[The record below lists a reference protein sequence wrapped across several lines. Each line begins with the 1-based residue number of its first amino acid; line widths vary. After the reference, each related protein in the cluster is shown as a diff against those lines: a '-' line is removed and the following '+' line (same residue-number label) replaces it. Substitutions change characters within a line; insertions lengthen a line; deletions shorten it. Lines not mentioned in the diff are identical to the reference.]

1 MANPFTP
8 YLSFVLGPPADP
20 QFRTHFDETQRAFRS
35 GGDDRTLEETCVL
48 LEPRIPWFVAECEGA
63 PSFLS
68 EAVSLAL
75 DSPVEVVQPVL
86 SWGYYK
92 GEYVAQL
99 QIDPRH
105 VRGPEDALDRLFEGG
120 QVLRAIASL
129 LGLLLKLDWVHA
141 FRPISDFEETDD
153 APAQGGER

>member
-1 MANPFTP
+1 MTNPFTP

-20 QFRTHFDETQRAFRS
+20 QYRAHFDETQRAFRL
-35 GGDDRTLEETCVL
+35 GGDDRTLEETCIL
-48 LEPRIPWFVAECEGA
+48 LEPRIPWFVAEREGA

-75 DSPVEVVQPVL
+75 DSPVEVVEPAL
-86 SWGYYK
+86 SWGYFK

-105 VRGPEDALDRLFEGG
+105 VRGPEDALDGPPSTRTCCGNRASRRTRPPPQRREPGG
-120 QVLRAIASL
+120 SQRASIATT
-129 LGLLLKLDWVHA
+129 G
-141 FRPISDFEETDD
+141 P
-153 APAQGGER
+153 